1 MTTWSSSEAL
11 YSHAAEAERYN
22 IVALHGLA
30 MVYWEEGKL
39 DEAERQFEDILK
51 IKSDPAVHLESGL
64 EPIHRELG
72 LLLAVRHQP
81 QAALE
86 QLNAA
91 IEARPQQAEP
101 RRHKAWIL
109 ATSLDAEIR
118 NGKKAVECA
127 KEALERSQRVA
138 QLNAA
143 PEYWDTLA
151 AAEAEAG
158 NFQEAV
164 EAAEKALHE
173 AQATRA
179 DDLVDGIQQRLE
191 LFRKG
196 KPYHAEAQ
204 RPQRD

>member
-1 MTTWSSSEAL
+1 M
-11 YSHAAEAERYN
+11 
-22 IVALHGLA
+22 
-30 MVYWEEGKL
+30 EG
-39 DEAERQFEDILK
+39 
-51 IKSDPAVHLESGL
+51 GL
-64 EPIHRELG
+64 EPVHRELG

-81 QAALE
+81 QQALE

-109 ATSLDAEIR
+109 ATSLDAGVR
-118 NGKKAVECA
+118 NAKLAVECA
-127 KEALERSQRVA
+127 KEALARSPRVA
-138 QLNAA
+138 HMNSA

-158 NFQEAV
+158 NFKEAV
-164 EAAEKALHE
+164 EAEEKALHE

-191 LFRKG
+191 LFREG

>member
-1 MTTWSSSEAL
+1 MCQGGAREV
-11 YSHAAEAERYN
+11 AARCPIERR
-22 IVALHGLA
+22 A
-30 MVYWEEGKL
+30 
-39 DEAERQFEDILK
+39 
-51 IKSDPAVHLESGL
+51 
-64 EPIHRELG
+64 
-72 LLLAVRHQP
+72 
-81 QAALE
+81 
-86 QLNAA
+86 
-91 IEARPQQAEP
+91 
-101 RRHKAWIL
+101 
-109 ATSLDAEIR
+109 
-118 NGKKAVECA
+118 
-127 KEALERSQRVA
+127 
-138 QLNAA
+138 
-143 PEYWDTLA
+143 EYWDTLA